1 MVKEVNN
8 MENYTIR
15 KKNTEISSPW
25 EDITF
30 WWLFF
35 HAFLYTFMWKQKSLK
50 KSCLTVCDPMD
61 RTVHGILQA
70 RILEFLSPGDL
81 PNPGMEP
88 HCGWILYQS
97 SHQGSPRILAW
108 VAYPFS
114 SRSSQPKK
122 GSNQGLLH
130 CRWIP
135 YQLNYQDTYVQFH
148 ISWVSSL
155 MWKYG
160 DFSFNN
166 NLYLLPLL
174 TYLVQWWWS
183 FRTIQIN
190 VNNGLSICLE
200 LFSCFQHLI
209 IFFLLSNL
217 FYKNG
222 IIFHTILHLFLAS
235 LS

>member
-88 HCGWILYQS
+88 HCGRILYQS

-114 SRSSQPKK
+114 SRSSQPRNQTGVSCIVGRFFINWAMREAHPQFVHCKK
-122 GSNQGLLH
+122 TMMLLLWSGKARPRSFKPEPAFLPK
-130 CRWIP
+130 RWKP
-135 YQLNYQDTYVQFH
+135 PSQL
-148 ISWVSSL
+148 
-155 MWKYG
+155 
-160 DFSFNN
+160 
-166 NLYLLPLL
+166 
-174 TYLVQWWWS
+174 
-183 FRTIQIN
+183 
-190 VNNGLSICLE
+190 
-200 LFSCFQHLI
+200 
-209 IFFLLSNL
+209 
-217 FYKNG
+217 
-222 IIFHTILHLFLAS
+222 
-235 LS
+235 